1 MKNKNLNVMVETA
14 VLVALSLLLSL
25 ITFWKMPQGG
35 SVSLEML
42 PIFVLAF
49 RRGGKV
55 GMAGGA
61 LLGLLK
67 LLINPYIL
75 HPIQVIFDYPLPFAL
90 LGVGGFVK
98 GSRLLGVIVGSFLR
112 YVTHVISGVA
122 FFAEYAPEGTPAL
135 LYSMS
140 YNASY
145 LIVEAILVAI
155 VIHLLSKRREIFE
168 PTL

>member
-1 MKNKNLNVMVETA
+1 MRNKNLHIMVETA
-14 VLVALSLLLSL
+14 VLVALALLLSL
-25 ITFWKMPQGG
+25 ITLWKMPQGG

-90 LGVGGFVK
+90 LGAAGFIK
-98 GSRLLGVIVGSFLR
+98 ESRLLGVFVGSFLR
-112 YVTHVISGVA
+112 YITHVISGVV
-122 FFAEYAPEGTPAL
+122 FFGEYAPEGTPAL

-140 YNASY
+140 YNAPY
-145 LIVEAILVAI
+145 LVVEVILVAI

-168 PTL
+168 PSL